1 MQSEEIFRQGGESL
15 DISDFNIT
23 IVGLGLLG
31 GSMAMAL
38 RALGPG
44 NLSGIDCDE
53 TAIEFALKSGII
65 DSGHTDSETALRQ
78 ADIVIICLYPDQIVK
93 YIKDNLNFFKKGAII
108 TDIAGIKS
116 EIVREISSIEGRNF
130 EFISGHPMAGNE
142 HKGIQHA
149 DGEMFRNANYII
161 TPLEENKEESIEL
174 ISTLMK
180 KIGFKN
186 VIRVTPEKH
195 DRIIAL
201 TSHLTHII
209 AVSLVNS
216 NMLDVDTKL
225 FIGGSFKDASRVA
238 LINCE
243 LWPQL
248 LISNKENVIEQIELF
263 EENIRSIKAAIRNDD
278 SELLEKQFQQ
288 ASMRRKE
295 IL

>member
-1 MQSEEIFRQGGESL
+1 M

-38 RALGPG
+38 RELGPESI
-44 NLSGIDCDE
+44 SGIDRDE
-53 TAIEFALKSGII
+53 KAIEFALESGII
-65 DSGHTDSETALRQ
+65 DSGYTDSEIALKQ

-116 EIVREISSIEGRNF
+116 EIVSEISSIGGRGF

-142 HKGIQHA
+142 HRGIQHA
-149 DGEMFRNANYII
+149 DREMFRNANYII
-161 TPLEENKEESIEL
+161 TPSKGNKEESIEL
-174 ISTLMK
+174 VTDLMK
-180 KIGFKN
+180 KIGFKS

-216 NMLDVDTKL
+216 NRLDVDTKR
-225 FIGGSFKDASRVA
+225 FIGGSFKDVSRVA

-263 EENIRSIKAAIRNDD
+263 EDNIRSIKSAIMNDD
-278 SELLEKQFQQ
+278 AGLLEKQFQQ